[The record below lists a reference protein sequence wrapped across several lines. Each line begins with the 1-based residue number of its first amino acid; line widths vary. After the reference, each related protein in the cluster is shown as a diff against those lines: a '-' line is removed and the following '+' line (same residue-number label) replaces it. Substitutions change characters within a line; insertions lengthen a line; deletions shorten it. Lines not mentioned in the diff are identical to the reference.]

1 MPQDPLLFDASVR
14 ANLCFGVRGAAPRDE
29 QLHAALEAA
38 GAAELL
44 ADLPQGLETRL
55 GEGGRRLSGGQRQR
69 LVIARA
75 LVRAPRVLLL
85 DEGTSALDGETERRV
100 LSGLRR
106 SARDG
111 RRTTVLV
118 AHRLASVRHADLVA
132 VLRRGRLV
140 ELGTPAELAR
150 AGGWFATSFMGASDA
165 RLLLDER

>member
-1 MPQDPLLFDASVR
+1 MLSLAVSSLSYGGRTIVHT
-14 ANLCFGVRGAAPRDE
+14 RGAVLP
-29 QLHAALEAA
+29 AAA
-38 GAAELL
+38 
-44 ADLPQGLETRL
+44 R
-55 GEGGRRLSGGQRQR
+55 
-69 LVIARA
+69 RA
-75 LVRAPRVLLL
+75 LA
-85 DEGTSALDGETERRV
+85 TALDGETERRV

-118 AHRLASVRHADLVA
+118 PHRREA